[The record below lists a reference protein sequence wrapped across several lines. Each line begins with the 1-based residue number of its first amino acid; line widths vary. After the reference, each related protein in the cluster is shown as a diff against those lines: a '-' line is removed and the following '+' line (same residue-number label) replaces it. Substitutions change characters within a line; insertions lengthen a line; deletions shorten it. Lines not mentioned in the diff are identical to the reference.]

1 MYTYSNNSLF
11 NHVEYT
17 YDENAQTITVEYHAI
32 GEPVHRRYETET
44 LFEVLQARPF
54 YLDAA
59 AARFVCEWYPE
70 LIGYVREKLQY
81 CPFDWLT
88 FAQMDENE
96 LAEFLAWNDTTE
108 NGYNEKYGLIIR
120 DAAFDGAIVVG
131 E

>member
-11 NHVEYT
+11 NHVKYT
-17 YDENAQTITVEYHAI
+17 YGENAQTITVTYHAV
-32 GEPVHRRYETET
+32 GDPTYREPETEN
-44 LFEVLQARPF
+44 LFDVLQAHPF
-54 YLDAA
+54 YLDANA
-59 AARFVCEWYPE
+59 AQFVCEWYPE

-81 CPFDWLT
+81 YPFDWLT